1 MKKYDFLI
9 VGAGL
14 FGCVCAE
21 RLINKGFSVL
31 VIEKKNHI
39 GGTCY
44 TENIEGINVHKYGA
58 HIFRTDNKAV
68 YDYLRKFCSFNNFI
82 NSPIAVHK
90 GKAYNSPFNMNTFT
104 RIREITKP
112 DEAMEFINKE
122 IANSGIVN
130 PKNLEEQ
137 AISLAGNTIYQ
148 MFIKEY
154 TEKQWGKKCSEL
166 PSDIIRRIPLRFT
179 YDNNYYNA
187 DYQGIPI
194 GGYTQIFEKML
205 SGCEVL
211 LNTDFNANK
220 EHYIKLANKIIYT
233 GPIDEF
239 FDYCFGTLEYRG
251 LVFKHKVLT
260 MNNYQGNA
268 VFNYSDSDIPYTR
281 SIEHKYF
288 ENCNSNK
295 TVVSFEYP
303 SQWKKG
309 DYPYYP
315 VNDSKKNSRY
325 SRYCELAG
333 STKNIFFGG
342 RRGLYKYFDMQDTID
357 CALKLIE
364 RICG

>member
-1 MKKYDFLI
+1 MKKYDFLV

-21 RLINKGFSVL
+21 RLVNKGFSVL

-58 HIFRTDNKAV
+58 HIFRTDSKMI
-68 YDYLRKFCSFNNFI
+68 YDYLKQFCSFNNFI
-82 NSPIAVHK
+82 NSPIAIHN
-90 GKAYNSPFNMNTFT
+90 GRAYNLPFNMNTFT
-104 RIREITKP
+104 RIWNITKP
-112 DEAMEFINKE
+112 EEARNIINKE
-122 IANSGIVN
+122 IENSGIKK

-154 TEKQWGKKCSEL
+154 TEKQWGRNCSEL
-166 PSDIIRRIPLRFT
+166 PPDLIRRIPLRFT

-187 DYQGIPI
+187 NYQGIPI

-205 SGCEVL
+205 HGCKVL
-211 LNTDFNANK
+211 LNTDFNSDK
-220 EHYIKLANKIIYT
+220 EYYKNLAKKIIYT
-233 GPIDEF
+233 GAIDEF

-251 LVFKHKVLT
+251 LVFEHKVLAT
-260 MNNYQGNA
+260 NSFQGNA
-268 VFNYSDSDIPYTR
+268 VFNYSDSDIRYTR

-288 ENCNSNK
+288 EDAKSDK

-303 SQWKKG
+303 SKWEKG

-315 VNDSKKNSRY
+315 INDSKNNLLY
-325 SRYCELAG
+325 SRYCELAK
-333 STKNIFFGG
+333 STKNVYFGG
-342 RRGLYKYFDMQDTID
+342 RLGLYKYFDMQDTID

-364 RICG
+364 RICE